1 MEAAA
6 KVKSIFVYP
15 IKSCRGISV
24 SQQAPLT
31 PTGMLYA
38 YIQSNYYIFFMLIY
52 LFISCMFVALTQM
65 IFFSLLI
72 DLWIKISV

>member
-38 YIQSNYYIFFMLIY
+38 YIQSNYYIFFHAN
-52 LFISCMFVALTQM
+52 LFIYFMHVCRFDPD
-65 IFFSLLI
+65 
-72 DLWIKISV
+72 DLFLSFN